1 MGFEN
6 YLFAAF
12 VFGLGVILVV
22 ILVKGLNK
30 NRTERDL
37 LWEAKEKKLEKMYA
51 EITDLM
57 DALESYLEE
66 NKEGLRREM
75 EQVRLYLDDVKR
87 IKYMEEPKKIET
99 VEKKPAVEDT
109 PAPKKGDL
117 KQEALRLS
125 RSGYSIGDIAEELG
139 LSRGE
144 VSFMLSLS
152 KKSL

>member
-12 VFGLGVILVV
+12 VFGLAAILVV
-22 ILVKGLNK
+22 LLLKGMSK

-37 LWEAKEKKLEKMYA
+37 LWEAKEKKLEQMYA
-51 EITDLM
+51 EVTDLM
-57 DALESYLEE
+57 EALESYLEE
-66 NKEGLRREM
+66 NKEGLRREL

-87 IKYMEEPKKIET
+87 IKYMEETPKKIEI
-99 VEKKPAVEDT
+99 EKKPAVEEI
-109 PAPKKGDL
+109 PAQSKGDL
-117 KQEALRLS
+117 KLEALRLS

-144 VSFMLSLS
+144 VSFMLNLS
-152 KKSL
+152 KKSF

>member
-6 YLFAAF
+6 YLFAIF
-12 VFGLGVILVV
+12 VFGLCAVLVV

-30 NRTERDL
+30 NRAERDL
-37 LWEAKEKKLEKMYA
+37 LMEAKEKKLEQMYA
-51 EITDLM
+51 EITDLLE
-57 DALESYLEE
+57 ALESYIED
-66 NKEGLRREM
+66 NKEGFRREL

-87 IKYMEEPKKIET
+87 IKYLEEVPKIE
-99 VEKKPAVEDT
+99 VEKKPEIVEI
-109 PAPKKGDL
+109 PVINKGDL
-117 KQEALRLS
+117 KQQALKLS

-144 VSFMLSLS
+144 VSFILSLS